1 MKESKE
7 QVEQAIIIIGESL
20 GIGESTELLLCNI
33 GIHSTIKELTYKMF
47 VMDRQQY
54 FETDNTV
61 FEAISLIRRYC
72 LEMATN
78 GAVNFEV

>member
-1 MKESKE
+1 MKESKK
-7 QVEQAIIIIGESL
+7 QVEEAIIIVGESL
-20 GIGESTELLLCNI
+20 GMGESTEVLLCNI
-33 GIHSTIKELTYKMF
+33 GIHSTIKELTYKRF
-47 VMDRQQY
+47 VMNKQQY

-78 GAVNFEV
+78 GAVTFEV